1 MSHINDNETGLVNT
15 GDNLLRLA
23 DSLSHPLRLKILG
36 ILYENRQYV
45 SELARTV
52 NISRPL
58 LYMHL
63 RKLEAAGLIKGNHE
77 ISTDGKV
84 MKYYELLEFDLHIT
98 PALLYELSKSITQKQ
113 DSQK

>member
-15 GDNLLRLA
+15 GDNLLRLTE
-23 DSLSHPLRLKILG
+23 SLSHPLRLKILG
-36 ILYENRQYV
+36 ILYQNRQYV

-63 RKLEAAGLIKGNHE
+63 RKLEATGLIKGSHE

-98 PALLYELSKSITQKQ
+98 PDLLYELSKSITEKQ
-113 DSQK
+113 DNQK

>member
-1 MSHINDNETGLVNT
+1 MSNINDSEPGFCKT

-36 ILYENRQYV
+36 ILFENRQYV

-77 ISTDGKV
+77 ISPDGKV
-84 MKYYELLEFDLHIT
+84 MKYYEILKFDLQIN
-98 PALLYELSKSITQKQ
+98 PEILCRLSKSITEKQ
-113 DSQK
+113 DNEK